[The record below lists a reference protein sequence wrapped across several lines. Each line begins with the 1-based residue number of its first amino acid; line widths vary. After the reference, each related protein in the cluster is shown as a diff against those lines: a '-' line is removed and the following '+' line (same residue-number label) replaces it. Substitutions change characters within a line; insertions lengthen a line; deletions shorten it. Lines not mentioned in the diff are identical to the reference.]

1 MARALARAA
10 VVRVAAPEKRGM
22 LDNGDGVGEGGSRG
36 ELVASSTAGVA
47 AAVAKL
53 KVVKADVRRG
63 WPGPQ

>member
-1 MARALARAA
+1 LTRALARAA
-10 VVRVAAPEKRGM
+10 VVRVAAPETRGM
-22 LDNGDGVGEGGSRG
+22 LDNGDGVGGGSRG